1 MGVQSIRARVLRCGG
16 IQNIQTIY
24 GDGYMTTAETVIA
37 IVMFTIAG
45 ILILLGILSFFQRGF
60 ILNNAYIYASKEDR
74 KTMNKK
80 PYYRQ
85 TAIVFCLLSIV
96 FIIIGISVILRNYM
110 IDYLQIPVIICVII
124 YVAVSS
130 IKIGKEENK

>member
-1 MGVQSIRARVLRCGG
+1 
-16 IQNIQTIY
+16 
-24 GDGYMTTAETVIA
+24 MTTAETVIA